1 MKLQQKF
8 GHDQRFK
15 MDERFLESDDELES
29 ETNTAVLK
37 EDELDKQLKEEK
49 LLSLKV
55 LQNVLGTNSVFIEDN
70 DLDARNLYR

>member
-15 MDERFLESDDELES
+15 MDERFLENDGEMDSTSKTPVLEQD
-29 ETNTAVLK
+29 N
-37 EDELDKQLKEEK
+37 LDIDLKEEK

-55 LQNVLGTNSVFIEDN
+55 LQAVLGGNSFFGERN
-70 DLDARNLYR
+70 DDTRNLYK